1 MNRFRLLV
9 AGMALPF
16 IAQAAAPAPK
26 PDLPAFEL
34 ALIDMQGQK
43 KVLGTLPGSVF
54 APRVSPDGT
63 RVAFELADDSLPK
76 QPDNRRLYVAEL
88 DKLDKRHPLQVTV
101 TTTRNLAPVWS
112 DESDGIA
119 FLASGMLRTPFS
131 GSVRMARYS
140 PCTWWM
146 EELPRAGTRAG
157 C

>member
-54 APRVSPDGT
+54 APRISPDGT
-63 RVAFELADDSLPK
+63 RVAFELADDTLPN
-76 QPDNRRLYVAEL
+76 QPENRRLYVAEL
-88 DKLDKRHPLQVTV
+88 DKLDKRRPLMVTV

-112 DESDGIA
+112 ADSEWIA
-119 FLASGMLRTPFS
+119 FLATGNGPDAIYWQRAD
-131 GSVRMARYS
+131 GSVQPSY
-140 PCTWWM
+140 
-146 EELPRAGTRAG
+146 LVDGRAPEGLYKG
-157 C
+157 